1 MIDEN
6 LSLPMEPGEAQSLQV
21 KDSASS
27 KPDAREDHEDFVTA
41 AHSLPRVIALCLL
54 IRLG

>member
-1 MIDEN
+1 
-6 LSLPMEPGEAQSLQV
+6 MEPGEAQSLQV

-41 AHSLPRVIALCLL
+41 AHSLPRVIALCRL